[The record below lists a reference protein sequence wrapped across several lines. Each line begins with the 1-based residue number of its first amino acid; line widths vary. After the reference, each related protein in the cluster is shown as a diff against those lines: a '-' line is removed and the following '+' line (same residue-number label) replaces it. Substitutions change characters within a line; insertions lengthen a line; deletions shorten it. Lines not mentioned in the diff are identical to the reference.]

1 VRGSEG
7 QRATQGRVALR
18 ELEVQGG
25 RHVEV
30 GEYEAGKVGG
40 GVVLWGEV
48 KGVWGFDFEDQAI
61 WWGLDLRQ
69 GQSDADDTADT
80 LEIGAVAVAASADRL
95 MRESGCKSWRQGTH
109 VMAPKA
115 PLPL

>member
-1 VRGSEG
+1 MRGGATYQLQLCARVRGSEG

-40 GVVLWGEV
+40 GVVLWG
-48 KGVWGFDFEDQAI
+48 KLNGFGVLILKIRRFGGF
-61 WWGLDLRQ
+61 W
-69 GQSDADDTADT
+69 T
-80 LEIGAVAVAASADRL
+80 
-95 MRESGCKSWRQGTH
+95 
-109 VMAPKA
+109 
-115 PLPL
+115 